1 MKPKYID
8 DSMMLTKEAFTK
20 YIQNLKEQNAKTY
33 GMTVEE
39 WDSAI
44 LNRNVVEVK
53 PRIDVRAV
61 IENIGKKYDSGDLNA

>member
-20 YIQNLKEQNAKTY
+20 HIQNLKEQNAKTY

-39 WDSAI
+39 WDRAI

-53 PRIDVRAV
+53 PRIDARAV

>member
-8 DSMMLTKEAFTK
+8 DSMMLTKEAFIK

-33 GMTVEE
+33 DMTVEE

-53 PRIDVRAV
+53 PRIDARAV